1 MKVIDASAALEFLMR
16 TSLGQRVGAQI
27 ADPDEVLI
35 APHLIDAEV
44 SPGLRK
50 FVSIGDISAERGR
63 ESLSEFLL
71 LGIQRFEHTALL
83 TRVWD
88 LRSNTTAYDAMY
100 LALAEALEAP
110 LITTD
115 AKFERTPG
123 HIAAVITIG

>member
-1 MKVIDASAALEFLMR
+1 MR
-16 TSLGQRVGAQI
+16 TSLGQRVSAQI
-27 ADPDEVLI
+27 ADPDEMLI

-44 SPGLRK
+44 SQGLRK

-63 ESLSEFLL
+63 ESLREFLL

-83 TRVWD
+83 ARVWD
-88 LRSNTTAYDAMY
+88 LRSTTTAYDPMY

-123 HIAAVITIG
+123 HIAAVITVG